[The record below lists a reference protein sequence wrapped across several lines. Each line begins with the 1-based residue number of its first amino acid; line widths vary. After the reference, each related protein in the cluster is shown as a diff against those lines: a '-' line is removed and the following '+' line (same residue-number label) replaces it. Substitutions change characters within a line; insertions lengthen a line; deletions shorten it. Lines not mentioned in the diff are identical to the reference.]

1 MPVFG
6 WAIIRIGP
14 RRLYAINFAGCLIG
28 VAWMFASWMLSGTM
42 SRAAWTAFTII
53 GAVWFF
59 SFKSLCGYL
68 PWQVFPYMADVDQ
81 IVTKRYRSATFLGAQ
96 TFVRQLCSGLLSIGT
111 GLVLAATGFDSRL
124 DTQPASA
131 RIGIGAILL
140 GWFAIAMTIGWVES
154 QRMSLSKETDN
165 MLLMEIHRLQ
175 HGGAKTD
182 VKPEIR
188 NTVEL
193 LTGLDYN
200 DCWRD

>member
-1 MPVFG
+1 
-6 WAIIRIGP
+6 
-14 RRLYAINFAGCLIG
+14 
-28 VAWMFASWMLSGTM
+28 
-42 SRAAWTAFTII
+42 
-53 GAVWFF
+53 
-59 SFKSLCGYL
+59 
-68 PWQVFPYMADVDQ
+68 MADVDQ

-154 QRMSLSKETDN
+154 QREPQQETDN

-182 VKPEIR
+182 VNRRSATQWNFLPVS
-188 NTVEL
+188 TTTTAGTTQVL
-193 LTGLDYN
+193 
-200 DCWRD
+200 